1 MTAMSTPP
9 TAMEITAHTY
19 TGIPEEVAPSSG
31 VEPSVGNTS
40 LAVIYVQYSF
50 FLSASGYKP

>member
-9 TAMEITAHTY
+9 TAMAITAHTY

-31 VEPSVGNTS
+31 VEPSVGM
-40 LAVIYVQYSF
+40 AVIYVQYRVF